1 MTAHRHPREAYRR
14 TPRARIHTLLRQAER
29 TGSSEQGGKR
39 RRTAAAKKVLSPIS
53 ESTVM
58 ASDLV
63 NPCTSGKNK
72 QTNQQTNPVTS
83 FVCAANTRNEREEE
97 ERELTPSRDGAMA
110 EEEAGGGRRRLLRS
124 RRGRGGAMRGRRGL
138 GVGGGTQLVVVVN
151 SSRGGVSAA
160 RGEGGARPSDR
171 GRTAHVRWWVHGGMR
186 ACQRRDR
193 VLCVVC
199 CYCFGCDVSRVIGDL
214 GLGVGG

>member
-124 RRGRGGAMRGRRGL
+124 RRGREGRCEEAW
-138 GVGGGTQLVVVVN
+138 VGGGDAAG
-151 SSRGGVSAA
+151 SSRK
-160 RGEGGARPSDR
+160 
-171 GRTAHVRWWVHGGMR
+171 
-186 ACQRRDR
+186 
-193 VLCVVC
+193 
-199 CYCFGCDVSRVIGDL
+199 
-214 GLGVGG
+214 